1 MNKRDFESKVLFSL
15 YEKINNGR
23 VTVYCNVIVNAK
35 VFKQGKV
42 DICEYNAAG
51 FMSKNTEFI
60 PLLPDVTVVD
70 SLLLPGIKAACE
82 DKISVF
88 NRFPSSLSAALST
101 GGFTGSSSTSFLN
114 VRTLSAALLNMRDII
129 REDINLVGFH
139 NFFLKTLAFGY
150 KESISLNNENELD
163 LPLAHILD
171 YTKIDT
177 SLSLLDI
184 GINACWVRNDKQ
196 PTVTFLKEAHK
207 GRLIGHLVEQG
218 NVRSKFYSSGNAAF
232 GNCGYKVSN
241 NVNAYDPV
249 KFITYSDLKYHFVGP
264 LKGRKSGMGYFTD
277 MFNPMDLYKTSE
289 SVVKL
294 FEFYKQRMEENRYTP
309 FTFRFEGRIPLDHLT
324 KDLVNTWSINV
335 A

>member
-1 MNKRDFESKVLFSL
+1 
-15 YEKINNGR
+15 
-23 VTVYCNVIVNAK
+23 
-35 VFKQGKV
+35 
-42 DICEYNAAG
+42 
-51 FMSKNTEFI
+51 MSKNTEFI

-82 DKISVF
+82 DEISVF
-88 NRFPSSLSAALST
+88 NRFPTSSKAVSYTDKSER
-101 GGFTGSSSTSFLN
+101 SSTFLD
-114 VRTLSAALLNMRDII
+114 VCTLSAALLNMRDII

-277 MFNPMDLYKTSE
+277 MFNPTDLYKTSE

-294 FEFYKQRMEENRYTP
+294 FVCIVIIVYTVI
-309 FTFRFEGRIPLDHLT
+309 FR
-324 KDLVNTWSINV
+324 N
-335 A
+335 